1 VFGVQGRFFFFPNT
15 EHRTLNT
22 PHPMEK
28 PVTNTKWTAPK
39 ITALKGRQKIAM
51 LTAGDTTTARLID
64 EAGIPCVLVGD
75 SLGMTML
82 GYDSTLPVTLDQ
94 MLHHTAA
101 VVRGVKSA
109 LVITDLPFMSYQASL
124 EQALLS
130 AGRCLK
136 EAGADAVKVE
146 GGAMRAETIRA
157 LTGNGIPVLGHIGIL
172 PQSVKSAGGYR
183 VQGKTDADALR
194 LLDDARAV
202 AEAGA
207 FAVVLEG
214 MPSDVAKEIT
224 DAIAIPTIGIGAGA
238 DCDGQVL
245 VVHDVLGLTAGHVP
259 KFAKQYA
266 DLGAAMTTAFAAY
279 RQEVETGTFPSI
291 EYTYRRSTP

>member
-1 VFGVQGRFFFFPNT
+1 
-15 EHRTLNT
+15 
-22 PHPMEK
+22 MEK

-64 EAGIPCVLVGD
+64 AAGIPCVLVGD

-82 GYDSTLPVTLDQ
+82 GYDSTIPVTLDQ

-101 VVRGVKSA
+101 VVRGVTNA

-172 PQSVKSAGGYR
+172 PQSVKSSGGYR

-224 DAIAIPTIGIGAGA
+224 EAIAIPTIGSGAGA
-238 DCDGQVL
+238 ECDGQVL
-245 VVHDVLGLTAGHVP
+245 VVHDVLGLTSGHVP

-266 DLGAAMTTAFAAY
+266 DLGAAMSTAFAAY
-279 RQEVETGTFPSI
+279 RQEVETGAFPSV

>member
-1 VFGVQGRFFFFPNT
+1 
-15 EHRTLNT
+15 
-22 PHPMEK
+22 MEK

-64 EAGIPCVLVGD
+64 AAGIPCVLVGD

-82 GYDSTLPVTLDQ
+82 GYDSTIPVTLDQ

-101 VVRGVKSA
+101 VVRGVTNA

-172 PQSVKSAGGYR
+172 PQSVKSSGGYR

-224 DAIAIPTIGIGAGA
+224 EAIAIPTIGIGAGA
-238 DCDGQVL
+238 ECDGQVL
-245 VVHDVLGLTAGHVP
+245 VVHDVLGLTSGHVP

-266 DLGAAMTTAFAAY
+266 DLGAAMSTAFAAY
-279 RQEVETGTFPSI
+279 RQEVETGAFPSV

>member
-1 VFGVQGRFFFFPNT
+1 
-15 EHRTLNT
+15 
-22 PHPMEK
+22 M
-28 PVTNTKWTAPK
+28 TNTKWTAPK

-82 GYDSTLPVTLDQ
+82 GYDSTIPVTLDQ

-101 VVRGVKSA
+101 VVRGVKNA

-146 GGAMRAETIRA
+146 GGTLRTETIRA

-172 PQSVKSAGGYR
+172 PQSIKSSGGYR

-194 LLDDARAV
+194 LLEEAKAV
-202 AEAGA
+202 ADAGA
-207 FAVVLEG
+207 FALVLEG
-214 MPSDVAKEIT
+214 MPPDVAKEIT
-224 DAIAIPTIGIGAGA
+224 GAIAIPTIGIGAGA

-245 VVHDVLGLTAGHVP
+245 VVHDVLGLTSGHVP
-259 KFAKQYA
+259 KFAKRYA
-266 DLGAAMTTAFAAY
+266 ELGAAMTSAFAAY
-279 RQEVETGTFPSI
+279 RREVENGTFPSDQ
-291 EYTYRRSTP
+291 YTYQREKP

>member
-1 VFGVQGRFFFFPNT
+1 
-15 EHRTLNT
+15 
-22 PHPMEK
+22 MEK

-64 EAGIPCVLVGD
+64 AAGIPCVLVGD

-82 GYDSTLPVTLDQ
+82 GYDSTIPVTLDQ

-101 VVRGVKSA
+101 VVRGVTNA

-172 PQSVKSAGGYR
+172 PQSVKSSGGYR

-224 DAIAIPTIGIGAGA
+224 EAIAIPTIGIGAGA
-238 DCDGQVL
+238 ECDGQVL
-245 VVHDVLGLTAGHVP
+245 VVHDVLGLTSGHVP

-279 RQEVETGTFPSI
+279 RQEVETGAFPSV

>member
-1 VFGVQGRFFFFPNT
+1 
-15 EHRTLNT
+15 
-22 PHPMEK
+22 MEK

-64 EAGIPCVLVGD
+64 AAGIPCVLVGD

-82 GYDSTLPVTLDQ
+82 GYDSTIPVTLDQ

-101 VVRGVKSA
+101 VVRGVTTA

-172 PQSVKSAGGYR
+172 PQSVKSSGGYR

-224 DAIAIPTIGIGAGA
+224 EAIAIPTIGIGAGA
-238 DCDGQVL
+238 ECDGQVL
-245 VVHDVLGLTAGHVP
+245 VVHDVLGLTSGHVP

-266 DLGAAMTTAFAAY
+266 DLGAAMSTAFAAY
-279 RQEVETGTFPSI
+279 RQEVETGAFPSV